1 MHPFGSYLAVKPH
14 LEGQRDARR
23 AEVGAMYRRPD
34 CPPLP
39 REVDQ
44 PSRLRRLVDAV
55 PGLRRLSPRQ
65 A

>member
-14 LEGQRDARR
+14 LEDQRGSRQ
-23 AEVGAMYRRPD
+23 AEVEAMYRRPD

-39 REVDQ
+39 PDSAQ
-44 PSRLRRLVDAV
+44 PSRLRRLIDAV
-55 PGLRRLSPRQ
+55 PGLRRLSPHH